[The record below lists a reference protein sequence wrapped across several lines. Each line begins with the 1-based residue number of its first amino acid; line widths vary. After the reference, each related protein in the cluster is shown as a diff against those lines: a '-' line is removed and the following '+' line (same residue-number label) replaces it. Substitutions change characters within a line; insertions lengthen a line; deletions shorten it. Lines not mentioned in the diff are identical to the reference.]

1 MQPILILKTGQTL
14 TTISSKFG
22 DFEAWIMAGMDL
34 PSNSFQTVSV
44 FQGEQ
49 LPPLENVSGIVIT
62 GSPAMVTE
70 KLAWIETSQHY
81 LVNAVE
87 TGVPVLGIC
96 FGHQLLAQALG
107 GKVDLNPAGRE
118 IGTTSITV
126 SDDAGEDALFCGMS
140 GKFKVHTTHMQSV
153 MELPPGTT
161 ILAGNIV
168 DNHHALRFAENA
180 WGIQFHPEFD
190 EEIMGGYIRERY
202 DDILSE
208 GQDPNK
214 LLLQVTQAREAQE
227 LLKQFA
233 AIISEQMET

>member
-1 MQPILILKTGQTL
+1 
-14 TTISSKFG
+14 
-22 DFEAWIMAGMDL
+22 MAGMDL

-96 FGHQLLAQALG
+96 FGHQLMAQALG
-107 GKVDLNPAGRE
+107 GKVGLNPAGRE
-118 IGTTSITV
+118 IGTTDITV
-126 SDDAGEDALFCGMS
+126 SNEAGEDALFSGMS

-161 ILAGNIV
+161 ILAGNNV
-168 DNHHALRFAENA
+168 DSHHALRFAENA
-180 WGIQFHPEFD
+180 WGIQFHPES
-190 EEIMGGYIRERY
+190 IA
-202 DDILSE
+202 SE
-208 GQDPNK
+208 HGHK
-214 LLLQVTQAREAQE
+214 LLQNFVALVN
-227 LLKQFA
+227 
-233 AIISEQMET
+233 